1 MIDRQTLFYKDA
13 ADVDNVVIT
22 DDRVSE
28 VTSPRFQIFVT
39 LPK

>member
-1 MIDRQTLFYKDA
+1 
-13 ADVDNVVIT
+13 VVIT